1 MANPFDDPDVKAAAS
16 GGDANS
22 GNVYGG
28 GAYDDNSRYV
38 LIYIIHF

>member
-16 GGDANS
+16 GGNANQG

-28 GAYDDNSRYV
+28 GAYDDTSSMY
-38 LIYIIHF
+38 